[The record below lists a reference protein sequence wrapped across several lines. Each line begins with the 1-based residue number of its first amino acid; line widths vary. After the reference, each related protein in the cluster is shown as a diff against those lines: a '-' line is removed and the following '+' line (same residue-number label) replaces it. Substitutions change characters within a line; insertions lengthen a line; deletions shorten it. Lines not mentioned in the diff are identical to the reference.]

1 MWNANA
7 AINFDPLFGF
17 TIVME
22 ILEEKKNKNKPY
34 KPILGGIPD
43 WPVYQLS
50 KNRKEFLEEVTRK
63 SIDRILELR
72 PSRKQLID
80 ELEATVYREQNRI
93 KRNRWR
99 VDPKDDS
106 RFWSDVKKDLIESSA
121 KTTEESDKTHEE
133 ILKRIVMRYANEIAG
148 NFKPNSYR
156 VTREL
161 IKFWFSRLL
170 NGARVKKFGAFFR
183 NQYTLRDKIQIV
195 GKVKLL
201 RKLAKK
207 GTVVMVPTHFSNLDS
222 ILIGWVIHSLGLPAF
237 IYGAGLNLFN
247 IKIFAYFMNSLGAY
261 KVDRRKKNLPYLE
274 TLKMYSNVAIQKG
287 AHSLFFPGGTR
298 SRSGLL
304 EKQLKLGLLST
315 AIEAQRNL
323 YMENPDAVEVR
334 KIFVVPVTLNYN
346 FVLEAP
352 DLIDDYLHVKGQDKY
367 FPEQDK
373 HGSVQLLKFL
383 FKFFT
388 KGSNISVSI
397 GPALDVLGNYVDEE
411 GHSIDNQ
418 GRLIHTKDYFISSGQ
433 ISIDMQRE
441 DEYTRMLSQKIVSE
455 YHKINRVFA
464 SHLAAFVAFEMWQ
477 RKFPKL
483 DLFGL
488 LRLPEEDLE
497 LDYAE
502 FRETFKRVRKRIYE
516 LRDQEKVYFATHL
529 KGKVENVLK
538 LGIENVGIFH
548 LKRPLLLNKKGN
560 IITKDLT
567 VLYYYHNRLVGYDLE
582 QFI

>member
-1 MWNANA
+1 MAEIWQ
-7 AINFDPLFGF
+7 
-17 TIVME
+17 ME
-22 ILEEKKNKNKPY
+22 ILEEKKNKNRPY
-34 KPILGGIPD
+34 KPILEGIPD

-50 KNRKEFLEEVTRK
+50 KNRKEFVEEVTQR
-63 SIDRILELR
+63 SIERIKLLR
-72 PSRKQLID
+72 PNRKQLID
-80 ELEATVYREQNRI
+80 ELEATAYREQNRI

-106 RFWSDVKKDLIESSA
+106 KFWAGVKNDLVELSS
-121 KTTEESDKTHEE
+121 KTQEESATIEDE
-133 ILKRIVMRYANEIAG
+133 ILRKIVSRYSNEIAG

-156 VTREL
+156 VTREV
-161 IKFWFSRLL
+161 IKFFFQRLL

-183 NQYTLRDKIQIV
+183 SQYTLRDKIQIV
-195 GKVKLL
+195 GKVKML
-201 RKLAKK
+201 RKLATQ

-222 ILIGWVIHSLGLPAF
+222 ILIGWVIHSCGLPAF

-274 TLKMYSNVAIQKG
+274 TLKMYSNLAIQKG

-298 SRSGLL
+298 SRSGLI

-323 YMENPDAVEVR
+323 YQENPGQEVR
-334 KIFVVPVTLNYN
+334 KIFIVPVTLNYN

-352 DLIDDYLHVKGQDKY
+352 DLIEDYLHVKGQDKY

-373 HGSVQLLKFL
+373 YGSWQLLRFL

-397 GPALDVLGNYVDEE
+397 GPGLDVLGNYVDEE
-411 GHSIDNQ
+411 GNSLDSQ
-418 GRLIHTKDYFISSGQ
+418 GRIIETKDYFVSNG
-433 ISIDMQRE
+433 SITDDKQRE
-441 DEYTRMLSQKIVSE
+441 DEYTRMLSNRIVTE
-455 YHKINRVFA
+455 YHRINRVFA
-464 SHLAAFVAFEMWQ
+464 SHLAAYVAFEMWQ
-477 RKFPKL
+477 KKFPKL
-483 DLFGL
+483 DLFSL

-497 LDYAE
+497 IEFSE
-502 FRETFKRVRKRIYE
+502 FRETYKRVRKRIYE
-516 LRDQEKVYFATHL
+516 LKDEGKVYHATHL
-529 KGKVENVLK
+529 KGKVDQVIK

-548 LKRPLLLNKKGN
+548 LNRPLLLNKKGN

-567 VLYYYHNRLVGYDLE
+567 VLFYYHNRLVGYDLE
-582 QFI
+582 QYI

>member
-1 MWNANA
+1 
-7 AINFDPLFGF
+7 
-17 TIVME
+17 ME
-22 ILEEKKNKNKPY
+22 LLEEKKNKNRKY
-34 KPILGGIPD
+34 EPILEGIPD

-50 KNRKEFLEEVTRK
+50 KNRKEFIELVTQQ
-63 SIDRILELR
+63 SIIRIKALR
-72 PSRKQLID
+72 PTRKQLID
-80 ELEATVYREQNRI
+80 DLEATAYREQNRI

-106 RFWSDVKKDLIESSA
+106 RFWSNVKNELVELSSKDPE
-121 KTTEESDKTHEE
+121 TTGP
-133 ILKRIVMRYANEIAG
+133 IVDALLEKIVNRYANEIAG

-156 VTREL
+156 FTREVV
-161 IKFWFSRLL
+161 KFWFQRLL

-183 NQYTLRDKIQIV
+183 NQYTLRDKIQVV
-195 GKVKLL
+195 GKVRML
-201 RKLAKK
+201 RDLAKK
-207 GTVVMVPTHFSNLDS
+207 GTVIMVPTHFSNLDS
-222 ILIGWVIHSLGLPAF
+222 ILIGWVIHAVGLPAF

-274 TLKMYSNVAIQKG
+274 TLKMYSSLAIQKG

-298 SRSGLL
+298 SRSGLI

-323 YMENPDAVEVR
+323 YQQTPEGEVR

-352 DLIDDYLHVKGQDKY
+352 DLIEDYLQVKGQDKY

-373 HGSVQLLKFL
+373 YGSMELLRFM

-397 GPALDVLGNYVDEE
+397 GPGLDVMGNYVDEA
-411 GHSIDNQ
+411 GNSLDPQ
-418 GRLIHTKDYFISSGQ
+418 GRIIDTRGYFISNGN
-433 ISIDMQRE
+433 ITDDKQRE
-441 DEYTRMLSQKIVSE
+441 DEYTRMLSQRIVSE
-455 YHKINRVFA
+455 YHRINRVFA

-477 RKFPKL
+477 KKYSKL
-483 DLFGL
+483 DLFNL

-497 LDYAE
+497 LDYNE
-502 FRETFKRVRKRIYE
+502 YRQTFKRVRKKIYE
-516 LRDQEKVYFATHL
+516 LKDNGKVYHATHL
-529 KGKVENVLK
+529 KGKVDQVIK

-548 LKRPLLLNKKGN
+548 LKRPLLKNKKGN

-582 QFI
+582 QYI

>member
-1 MWNANA
+1 
-7 AINFDPLFGF
+7 
-17 TIVME
+17 ME
-22 ILEEKKNKNKPY
+22 LLEEKKNKNRKY
-34 KPILGGIPD
+34 EPILEGIPD

-50 KNRKEFLEEVTRK
+50 KNRKEFVELVTRQA
-63 SIDRILELR
+63 IERIKILR
-72 PSRKQLID
+72 PTRKQLID
-80 ELEATVYREQNRI
+80 ELEATAYREQNRI

-106 RFWSDVKKDLIESSA
+106 RFWSNIKNELVGLSSKDPEATSAVEDVLLEK
-121 KTTEESDKTHEE
+121 
-133 ILKRIVMRYANEIAG
+133 IVSWYANEIAG

-156 VTREL
+156 VTREVV
-161 IKFWFSRLL
+161 KFWFQRLL

-183 NQYTLRDKIQIV
+183 NQYTLRDKIHVV
-195 GKVKLL
+195 GKVKML
-201 RKLAKK
+201 RNLAKK

-222 ILIGWVIHSLGLPAF
+222 ILIGWVIHSVGLPAF

-274 TLKMYSNVAIQKG
+274 TLKMYSNQAIQKG

-298 SRSGLL
+298 SRSGLI

-323 YMENPDAVEVR
+323 YQQTPEGEVR

-352 DLIDDYLHVKGQDKY
+352 DLIEDYLQVKGQDKY

-373 HGSVQLLKFL
+373 YGSMELIRFM

-397 GPALDVLGNYVDEE
+397 GPGLDVMGNYVDDS
-411 GHSIDNQ
+411 GNSLDPQ
-418 GRLIHTKDYFISSGQ
+418 GRIIDTRGYFISNG
-433 ISIDMQRE
+433 SITDDKQRE
-441 DEYTRMLSQKIVSE
+441 DEYTRMLSQRIVTE
-455 YHKINRVFA
+455 YHRINRVFA

-477 RKFPKL
+477 KKHPKL
-483 DLFGL
+483 DLFSL

-497 LDYAE
+497 LEYSE
-502 FRETFKRVRKRIYE
+502 FRETFKRVRKKIYE
-516 LRDQEKVYFATHL
+516 LKDQNKVYYATHL
-529 KGKVENVLK
+529 KGKVDQVIK

-548 LKRPLLLNKKGN
+548 LKRPLLKNKKGN

-582 QFI
+582 QYI

>member
-1 MWNANA
+1 
-7 AINFDPLFGF
+7 
-17 TIVME
+17 ME
-22 ILEEKKNKNKPY
+22 ILEEKKNKNRPY
-34 KPILGGIPD
+34 KPILDGIPD
-43 WPVYQLS
+43 WPVYRLS
-50 KNRKEFLEEVTRK
+50 KNRKEFVEEVAQKT
-63 SIDRILELR
+63 IERIKELR
-72 PSRKQLID
+72 PTRKQLID
-80 ELEATVYREQNRI
+80 ELEATAYREQNRI

-106 RFWSDVKKDLIESSA
+106 KFWAQVKNELVELSSKA
-121 KTTEESDKTHEE
+121 PEESKPIEEE
-133 ILKRIVMRYANEIAG
+133 ILQKIVLRYVNEIAG

-156 VTREL
+156 VTREVV
-161 IKFWFSRLL
+161 KFWFQRLL

-183 NQYTLRDKIQIV
+183 SQYTLRDKIQIV
-195 GKVKLL
+195 GKVKML
-201 RKLAKK
+201 RTLATR

-222 ILIGWVIHSLGLPAF
+222 ILIGWVIHSCGLPAF

-274 TLKMYSNVAIQKG
+274 ALKMYSNLAIQKG

-298 SRSGLL
+298 SRSGLI

-323 YMENPDAVEVR
+323 YQENAGENVR
-334 KIFVVPVTLNYN
+334 KIFIVPVTLNYN

-352 DLIDDYLHVKGQDKY
+352 DLIEDYLQVKGQDKY

-373 HGSVQLLKFL
+373 YGSIQLLRFL

-397 GPALDVLGNYVDEE
+397 GRGLDVVGNYVDED
-411 GHSIDNQ
+411 GNSLDSHGRIIDT
-418 GRLIHTKDYFISSGQ
+418 RDYFVSNSS
-433 ISIDMQRE
+433 ITDDKQRE
-441 DEYTRMLSQKIVSE
+441 DEYTRMLSQRIVSE
-455 YHKINRVFA
+455 YHRINRVFS

-477 RKFPKL
+477 KKFPKL
-483 DLFGL
+483 DLFSL

-497 LDYAE
+497 IEYAE
-502 FRETFKRVRKRIYE
+502 FRETFKRVRKKIYE
-516 LRDQEKVYFATHL
+516 LKDSGKVYHATHL
-529 KGKVENVLK
+529 KGKVDGVIK

-548 LKRPLLLNKKGN
+548 LKRPLLQNKKGN

-567 VLYYYHNRLVGYDLE
+567 VLFYYHNRLVGYDLE
-582 QFI
+582 QYI